1 LGVLKLQ
8 QYVQSS
14 LAPRANQKLSFR
26 FFGHFQIL
34 QKVGDVAYKLA
45 LPASSLIHPVF
56 HVSRLKKDVDSKHQ
70 VTASVPSELSSLQVP
85 ERVLQRRLVAR
96 GAKTIMQVLIKWS
109 ALPESLS
116 TWEDLEAIK

>member
-26 FFGHFQIL
+26 FFGQL

-56 HVSRLKKDVDSKHQ
+56 HVSQLKKDVDSKHQ

-85 ERVLQRRLVAR
+85 ERVLRRRLVAR

-116 TWEDLEAIK
+116 TWEDLDAIK